1 MSTKS
6 SDLGEEFWLPEEFL
20 DDDFFSE
27 EEKAAVAARR
37 ESDEEDSLAG
47 LSRRLAGLLGDD
59 GGRKP
64 PAKAEMTVGSPQSTL
79 CGLPKSGQESPNGV
93 ASKGTSPPSSPLE
106 QKPADP
112 WELLYEAAGQVA
124 RMRAVSNSIPVPTNA
139 YGFNGHVGF
148 ATPARKPS
156 PPPVAP
162 PAAKVPAGGYY
173 HHPLAHLVS
182 QRQLQAA
189 QFHLLKQQ
197 QLLRL
202 QRERQLAAAWGARQG
217 AGAKAGGCGSGDDA
231 PLCLNPAAWPPLQ
244 KPQQQQH
251 QAPAPP
257 TAAMR
262 AVFLAPPGAQRERN
276 GTGVFLPRPAGAP
289 VEPKRK
295 TGCSTVLV
303 PARVVQALNLNL
315 DDLGAQ
321 PRYPGGFVLDHAG
334 ATPCWRARSGA
345 LRRPWPRR
353 HSAIPLEFIRPP
365 EQTKGANKPMIPAT
379 PFFCSSLESIP
390 NN

>member
-1 MSTKS
+1 MSTEC

-27 EEKAAVAARR
+27 EEKAAVAARS

-47 LSRRLAGLLGDD
+47 LSRRLAGLLGDV
-59 GGRKP
+59 GERKP
-64 PAKAEMTVGSPQSTL
+64 PAKAEVTVGSPQSTL
-79 CGLPKSGQESPNGV
+79 CGLPKSGQESPNGG

-106 QKPADP
+106 QRPADP

-124 RMRAVSNSIPVPTNA
+124 RMRAVANSIPVPTNG
-139 YGFNGHVGF
+139 YGFNGHGGF
-148 ATPARKPS
+148 APPARKPS
-156 PPPVAP
+156 PPPPVAP
-162 PAAKVPAGGYY
+162 PATKAPAGGYY
-173 HHPLAHLVS
+173 HPLAHLVS
-182 QRQLQAA
+182 QRQMQAA

-202 QRERQLAAAWGARQG
+202 QRERQLTAAWSARHG
-217 AGAKAGGCGSGDDA
+217 AGPKSVGCGGDA

-244 KPQQQQH
+244 KPQQHH

-257 TAAMR
+257 AGGMR
-262 AVFLAPPGAQRERN
+262 AVFLTPPGAKRERN

-289 VEPKRK
+289 AEPKRK

-321 PRYPGGFVLDHAG
+321 PRYPGGFVLDHDALISRSN
-334 ATPCWRARSGA
+334 AMLASQKRRAAAEVASPA
-345 LRRPWPRR
+345 LC
-353 HSAIPLEFIRPP
+353 HS
-365 EQTKGANKPMIPAT
+365 
-379 PFFCSSLESIP
+379 S
-390 NN
+390 